1 MDLLRIATSGSVDD
15 GKSTLIGRLLYET
28 NQIPDDKLLA
38 IEKSSAK
45 RGLDFV
51 DLSLLTD
58 GLIAERAQGIT
69 IDVAHIYFNTPS
81 RKYIIAD
88 TPGHV
93 EYTRNMITGAST
105 TDAAIVLI
113 DARKGILE
121 QTKRHV
127 FIAHLLQLKHMVVT
141 VNKMDLV
148 DFKESVFNSICTEFN
163 SLRKSIGFNGEVHF
177 LPISAL
183 KGEGVTQFMGYQPW
197 FKGSSL
203 LDVLESIPT
212 KSETSNATRFQV
224 QHVLRPKSEEYPD
237 YRGYAGNMLVGEVK
251 VGHSI
256 VNTRTAQEAKVL
268 RLEKWGQEI
277 DHAEKDLALTVHL
290 DKDIDVRRGDFL
302 SGHSEA
308 PTMRKSIN
316 AHICWLN
323 DAPLNLQTT
332 YLLQQGSSE
341 TKCKIKA
348 ISKVMNLKNLSW
360 EQPEEVLSNSIAKA
374 EIQCASPV
382 LADPYNAGN
391 KTGAFILI
399 HPHTKLTVAAGF
411 CL

>member
-1 MDLLRIATSGSVDD
+1 
-15 GKSTLIGRLLYET
+15 
-28 NQIPDDKLLA
+28 QIPDDKLLA

-251 VGHSI
+251 VGHSV

-268 RLEKWGQEI
+268 RLEKWSQEI